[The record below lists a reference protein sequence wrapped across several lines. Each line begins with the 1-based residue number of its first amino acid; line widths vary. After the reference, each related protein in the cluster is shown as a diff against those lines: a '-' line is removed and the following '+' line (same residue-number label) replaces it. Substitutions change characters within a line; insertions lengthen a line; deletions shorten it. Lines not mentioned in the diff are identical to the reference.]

1 MRNKLY
7 PLKFTPIYKCK
18 IWGGENIKN
27 ISNHSNSLLNVGE
40 SWDVSAFEESQS
52 VVANGPLRGSS
63 LRDIIDLF
71 GEKLLGKDIVEEY
84 GNEFPLLVKIIDAT
98 DKLSIQVH
106 PNDDIALKLH
116 NMRGKNEMWYVLSAN
131 DNAYIIAGWNSP
143 LSKDDYISKLNDN
156 DIESIVRKHPVKA
169 GDVFFIPAGTVHA
182 IGNGCLILEIQ
193 QSSDITYRIF
203 DYNRLGAD
211 GNPRELHTD
220 LALMAFDFENWK
232 IDKVKYSCNEIN
244 SIANLVN
251 DKHFCVNIVEVND
264 VYVLQD
270 TYGGF
275 SILSCVE
282 GNLVVKSND
291 NDDVPL
297 NWGETVLIPAELT
310 KCQIL
315 GKGKFLQVAL

>member
-1 MRNKLY
+1 MEILVNCI
-7 PLKFTPIYKCK
+7 PI
-18 IWGGENIKN
+18 
-27 ISNHSNSLLNVGE
+27 
-40 SWDVSAFEESQS
+40 
-52 VVANGPLRGSS
+52 
-63 LRDIIDLF
+63 
-71 GEKLLGKDIVEEY
+71 
-84 GNEFPLLVKIIDAT
+84 
-98 DKLSIQVH
+98 
-106 PNDDIALKLH
+106 
-116 NMRGKNEMWYVLSAN
+116 
-131 DNAYIIAGWNSP
+131 
-143 LSKDDYISKLNDN
+143 
-156 DIESIVRKHPVKA
+156 
-169 GDVFFIPAGTVHA
+169 
-182 IGNGCLILEIQ
+182 
-193 QSSDITYRIF
+193 
-203 DYNRLGAD
+203 
-211 GNPRELHTD
+211 
-220 LALMAFDFENWK
+220 ENWK
-232 IDKVKYSCNEIN
+232 IDKVNYYCDEIN